1 MSRSEDPTLID
12 LENAANATGEIH
24 SMTGDSIEIRGIFTP
39 GQALVLRPGA
49 RVFVL
54 AVDDAIEI
62 LDGLTADSA
71 ADAAAAAA
79 DKAAQAVTKA
89 VVSAASQAVEKI
101 RADFE

>member
-12 LENAANATGEIH
+12 LENAASATGEIH
-24 SMTGDSIEIRGIFTP
+24 SMSGDSIEIRGIFTP

-62 LDGLTADSA
+62 LDGLA

-89 VVSAASQAVEKI
+89 VVSAASQAIEKI